1 MAPPR
6 SRLRA
11 LVLVGVA
18 LMGVGCSG
26 SVPPEARIDANAAAY
41 RAGEPVFVLDAVA
54 SVRDDVPGVDVR
66 LGLPPSS
73 LVFRPAE
80 DGLVAAAEW
89 VVTVEQEGGA
99 PRTRSVRDS
108 LRVGAGE
115 AARSVTPAWRAER
128 FDVPPGRY
136 LVRAVLE
143 DLGSGRT
150 AERQLQVV
158 VAVPSEAPA
167 LGGLR
172 LEGEQP
178 SGEVA
183 PVDVSAVPARLDSL
197 RAVAQATG
205 LPDEA
210 VTVLTVLRLTADDAP
225 ARPMDDFVP
234 LEGSLAARGVDA
246 SRVDT
251 VQTVRQTLLNP
262 ADAVDVEAPVPPLDP
277 GVYRAEIRVE
287 APGGERLD
295 ASERLFVVRR
305 RDYPQVTRLGD
316 LIGPLEYIARPGEL
330 DAITEADSPAAQRRA
345 FDRFWGERLDD
356 RRIAAA
362 AVRAYYERVEE
373 ANRLFATYK
382 EGWKTD
388 QGMLYVLLGPPGFVE
403 ATPTGERWSYALGGA
418 GPSLFVFERTA
429 GRPFENASFS
439 VLTFQRSRAYADLLR
454 HVQRQWRSGV
464 VP

>member
-1 MAPPR
+1 MPP
-6 SRLRA
+6 SRPRA
-11 LVLVGVA
+11 FILVGVA
-18 LMGVGCSG
+18 LMVAGCSG
-26 SVPPEARIDANAAAY
+26 RVSPEARIDANAAAY
-41 RAGEPVFVLDAVA
+41 RVGEPVFVLDAVA
-54 SVRDDVPGVDVR
+54 SVRDDAPGVDVH

-73 LVFRPAE
+73 LVFRPVGA
-80 DGLVAAAEW
+80 GLVAAAEW
-89 VVTVEQEGGA
+89 VVTVEQQGGA

-108 LRVGAGE
+108 VRVRSGE
-115 AARSVTPAWRAER
+115 AARAVTPAWRAER

-158 VAVPSEAPA
+158 VAAPSEAPA

-178 SGEVA
+178 GGDVA
-183 PVDVSAVPARLDSL
+183 PVDVFAVPARLDSL

-210 VTVLTVLRLTADDAP
+210 VTVLTVLRLAADDAP
-225 ARPMDDFVP
+225 ARPVDAFVP

-246 SRVDT
+246 SRADT
-251 VQTVRQTLLNP
+251 VQTVRQTVLNP
-262 ADAVDVEAPVPPLDP
+262 ADAVDVEAPIPPLDP
-277 GVYRAEIRVE
+277 GVYRAEIRLTG
-287 APGGERLD
+287 PDGERLD
-295 ASERLFVVRR
+295 VSERLFVVRR

>member
-1 MAPPR
+1 MA
-6 SRLRA
+6 L
-11 LVLVGVA
+11 LIG
-18 LMGVGCSG
+18 GCG
-26 SVPPEARIDANAAAY
+26 GAVPPVARIDANAAAY

-54 SVRDDVPGVDVR
+54 SVRDDAPGVDVR

-73 LVFRPAE
+73 LVFRPSGE
-80 DGLVAAAEW
+80 GLLAVAEW
-89 VVTVEQEGGA
+89 VVTVEQEGGG
-99 PRTRSVRDS
+99 PRALSSRDSVR
-108 LRVGAGE
+108 VEAAE

-128 FDVPPGRY
+128 FDVSPGRY
-136 LVRAVLE
+136 VVRAVLE
-143 DLGSGRT
+143 DLASGRT
-150 AERQLQVV
+150 AERQVQVV
-158 VAVPSEAPA
+158 VVAPSAAPA

-172 LEGEQP
+172 LEGEAP
-178 SGEVA
+178 SGGIA

-197 RAVAQATG
+197 RVVAQATG

-225 ARPMDDFVP
+225 ARRMDDFIP

-251 VQTVRQTLLNP
+251 VQAVRQVVLNP

-277 GVYRAEIRVE
+277 GVYRAEIRLLD
-287 APGGERLD
+287 PDGETLD

-316 LIGPLEYIARPGEL
+316 LIGPLAYLARPGDL
-330 DAITEADSPAAQRRA
+330 DAITEAETPAAQRRA

-356 RRIAAA
+356 RRLATAT
-362 AVRAYYERVEE
+362 VRAYYERVEE

-403 ATPTGERWSYALGGA
+403 TTPTGERWSYALGGA

-429 GRPFENASFS
+429 GRPFENAPFS